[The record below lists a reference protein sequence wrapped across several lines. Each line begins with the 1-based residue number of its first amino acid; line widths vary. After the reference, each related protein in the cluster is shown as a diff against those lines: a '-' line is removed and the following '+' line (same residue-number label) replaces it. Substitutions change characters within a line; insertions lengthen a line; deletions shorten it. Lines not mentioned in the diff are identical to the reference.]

1 MSDSGRAADNMPQTI
16 GRYQVAESVG
26 FGAMGAVYKAFD
38 PLIKRTLAIKTI
50 RLDIPRQSPQYKSFI
65 DRFYHEA
72 RISGTLSHPNI
83 VTLFDIGEENGLPYL
98 AMEFVEGETIAS
110 IVERGVRFKPEKVIN
125 LVSQVASAIDYAHSK
140 GVIHRDIK
148 PSNLILS
155 DGERVKVTDFG
166 IAKLIDAEMT
176 QSGTLLGTPSY
187 MSPEQAMGEK
197 LDGRSDIFSLGV
209 CAFEMLAGE
218 QPFPGN
224 NVTSILY
231 KLVHVEPIQPA
242 NLEMNGLVPQ
252 KWHEVFGKVLAK
264 KPDERYQTAT
274 EFVQDLEYCL
284 GSWFGAV
291 ADMTLAEPV
300 EASPA
305 PAPAGARKTGPQKP
319 VPVEDVT
326 AVMPAVADEPPAT
339 VAMAIPDLDAH
350 RAEPSPLETM
360 VEGAGVPAHG
370 TEGTIVLSAPPAPA
384 GEGTVVMQSP
394 MAAPA
399 PPAHDGEGTVV
410 LSAPVLSPPPAPPAP
425 VPAAPAPP
433 APPAPE
439 MEGTV
444 VMEAPLRA
452 APPGPEMDGTVVMA
466 SPVSPAAEGTVMMP
480 SPVAPA
486 AEGTVMMPSPVAP
499 AAEGTVVMASPVLPA
514 AEGTV
519 VMASPVAPA
528 PTVAMPPV
536 APPPAGEGTVV
547 MSAPVVPPRAPEGR
561 AALAPFADD
570 PSSLG
575 APAAPRPP
583 APGKSGPVP
592 MPPRPTATAAMPPI
606 EPPRKKSFAPLA
618 IAGRGATLLL
628 LILLAAGAWWFIA
641 RRQKV
646 DEQVTPPPPPSVTMA
661 QVTATPPPPAAVV
674 KGTLRVE
681 SEPAGAT
688 VTINGEERG
697 VTPLDVPDLFLGN
710 HEVKV
715 ELKGYAAVT
724 ETVVLSE
731 DQPAS
736 ELKLPLSK
744 SAPVVG
750 VADFLSTPAG
760 GTVKID
766 GSGVGQT
773 PLLNFNLKAGKHQVE
788 VLKEG
793 HEPWSGSITVGRR
806 KAKVEAQLKPI
817 PKATPVPVVADVV
830 DPNKTYDQSDVDT
843 PPRQVVGSSASYPK
857 DAPRLKSGQSVSVA
871 GTFVVTLGGDVA
883 EIQIRESG
891 GRPVDDAVMAALAK
905 RKYTPGA
912 KKGIKVRV
920 RVPFRQTFQAS

>member
-110 IVERGVRFKPEKVIN
+110 IVERGVRFKPEKVIG

-155 DGERVKVTDFG
+155 EGERVKVTDFG

-264 KPDERYQTAT
+264 KPDDRYQTAT

-300 EASPA
+300 AESTQTAATHPTGA
-305 PAPAGARKTGPQKP
+305 PQAARQTGPQTP
-319 VPVEDVT
+319 VPAADVT
-326 AVMPAVADEPPAT
+326 TAMPMPAEDPPQDATIAMVA
-339 VAMAIPDLDAH
+339 PDVDGRRIAADA
-350 RAEPSPLETM
+350 SPLHAM
-360 VEGAGVPAHG
+360 VDAPSAG
-370 TEGTIVLSAPPAPA
+370 TEGTIV
-384 GEGTVVMQSP
+384 
-394 MAAPA
+394 MAAP
-399 PPAHDGEGTVV
+399 VV
-410 LSAPVLSPPPAPPAP
+410 V
-425 VPAAPAPP
+425 
-433 APPAPE
+433 
-439 MEGTV
+439 
-444 VMEAPLRA
+444 
-452 APPGPEMDGTVVMA
+452 
-466 SPVSPAAEGTVMMP
+466 
-480 SPVAPA
+480 
-486 AEGTVMMPSPVAP
+486 
-499 AAEGTVVMASPVLPA
+499 
-514 AEGTV
+514 
-519 VMASPVAPA
+519 
-528 PTVAMPPV
+528 
-536 APPPAGEGTVV
+536 AGEGTVV
-547 MSAPVVPPRAPEGR
+547 MSAPFVPPAAAAGTEGTIILAAPVAPAPAPPPPAPETEGTVMMQAPLRAQAPAADADGTLLIQSPVTPATDGTIVMQAPPPAAEGTVMMQAPVAPQAAEGTVMMQAPVAPPAESTILMSAPPAPPRAPAPPPAPPPPTIMTPAAVEGTVMMSASAVPPRAPEGR

-570 PSSLG
+570 PSS
-575 APAAPRPP
+575 APP
-583 APGKSGPVP
+583 AGPPGKSGPIP
-592 MPPRPTATAAMPPI
+592 TPPRSTATAAMPPV
-606 EPPRKKSFAPLA
+606 EPPRKKSIAPLA
-618 IAGRGATLLL
+618 IAGGGAGLLV
-628 LILLAAGAWWFIA
+628 LAVLAGAAWWFISH
-641 RRQKV
+641 RQAV
-646 DEQVTPPPPPSVTMA
+646 VGPVEPTPPPVATA
-661 QVTATPPPPAAVV
+661 VAATPTPPPAAPTV

-681 SEPAGAT
+681 SEPVGAT
-688 VTINGEERG
+688 VTLNGEDRG
-697 VTPLDVPDLFLGN
+697 VTPLDVADLFLGN

-715 ELKGYAAVT
+715 ELKGYAAVMQ
-724 ETVVLSE
+724 TVVLSE
-731 DQPAS
+731 DSPRS

-744 SAPVVG
+744 SAPTMVV
-750 VADFLSTPAG
+750 VEVLSTPSGA
-760 GTVKID
+760 TVKID
-766 GSGVGQT
+766 GAGVGQT
-773 PLLNFNLKAGKHQVE
+773 PLLNHSIRPGKHQIELV
-788 VLKEG
+788 KEG
-793 HEPWSGSITVGRR
+793 YEPWGESTSLTKR
-806 KAKVEAQLKPI
+806 KSKVEAQLRPI
-817 PKATPVPVVADVV
+817 PKATPPPVVADVP
-830 DPNKTYDQSDVDT
+830 DPNKTYDQSDVDSA
-843 PPRQVVGSSASYPK
+843 PRQVTSSSASYPK

-871 GTFVVTLGGDVA
+871 GTFVVTVNGDVA

-891 GRPVDDAVMAALAK
+891 GRSVDDAVMAALAK
-905 RKYTPGA
+905 RKYSPGS
-912 KKGIKVRV
+912 KKGVKVRV